1 MPESVSAQHLSDLLT
16 EEIANALRLPRSGP
30 HMGLLRPVVRGVT
43 RKFAALAAAFDADIA
58 ALGWHAA
65 ATRFAAHFVAGV
77 SCEGCGIPTE
87 GPVLIAANHPG
98 VSDALAIAHCIP
110 RDDVCLTL
118 SDVPIVRALPH
129 AQGHFIPI
137 PGHVEGH
144 VAALRQIVRALEA
157 GRAVIIFPSTHLT
170 PDPAAGAEELAE
182 GRTTSSPYG
191 QSVDPAAGAEG
202 RAEGRTASSP
212 YGEGEAVAGFEA
224 LARATFDD
232 WSASVLLALRRVPA
246 CRLQVAMV
254 SGVTAARFA
263 HHPLTRLIRA
273 PRGWERQRL
282 AEFLQV
288 MGHLRTE
295 SDFGLA
301 PRVVFGAPLTVTELG
316 DLRDHETAMARV
328 VAEGRGVL
336 AYVAQAGSTL
346 AHRQG
351 RPILRR

>member
-77 SCEGCGIPTE
+77 SCEGCGVPTE

-170 PDPAAGAEELAE
+170 P
-182 GRTTSSPYG
+182 
-191 QSVDPAAGAEG
+191 DPAAGAEG

-301 PRVVFGAPLTVTELG
+301 PRVVFGAPLTVAELG